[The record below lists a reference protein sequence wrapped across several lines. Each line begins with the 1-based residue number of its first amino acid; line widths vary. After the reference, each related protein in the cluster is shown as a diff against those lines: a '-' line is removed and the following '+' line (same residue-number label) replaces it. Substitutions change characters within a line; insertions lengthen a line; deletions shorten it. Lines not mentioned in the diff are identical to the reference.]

1 MVSISAQMIRFDSG
15 ATLWTKSVSKVGYV
29 DKRDVPA
36 VVLAMSDTMDLAMQE
51 LLTPV
56 PVETTR
62 SALLQSH

>member
-1 MVSISAQMIRFDSG
+1 VSISAQMIRSDTG
-15 ATLWTKSVSKVGYV
+15 VTVWTKAVSRVGNV

-56 PVETTR
+56 PVEISR
-62 SALLQSH
+62 SEVLKRN